1 MGKWLLWIAAGVV
14 IFITFIGVVALNDAK
29 GVEIVAQ
36 SIVSPVGDAP

>member
-14 IFITFIGVVALNDAK
+14 IFITFIGAAALNDAK
-29 GVEIVAQ
+29 GDEIVAQ